1 MVLTREEQKSVLR
14 MVIESHQGITI
25 SEARS
30 NQSIKE
36 EMMLN
41 LKFYSG
47 LKEVFLADK
56 NLKEGLS
63 TGISWIDSAI
73 AFIGGIKDLLTST
86 DIGKW
91 LSEKIKSLFNK
102 LFPSFSKDPNDWT
115 DKISKF
121 FKKIAQIF
129 GPTFIAYLIA
139 AWKKKSFRPSKEE
152 ILAEKDTA
160 NNIYKAIL
168 AVLIT
173 LAIIKL
179 WIFIAPFFTAAMS
192 NSAGTALLG
201 AVKSAGLTGIS
212 IGGFNLIGL
221 ISKIKH
227 LSHEVGLK
235 TVEDSKQAAMD
246 NLQKTL
252 SSVSQ
257 EKSASSPFGKD
268 DYYNTEE
275 SLRLQKLAGIL

>member
-14 MVIESHQGITI
+14 MVIESHQVITI

-91 LSEKIKSLFNK
+91 FSGKIKSFFNK

-152 ILAEKDTA
+152 ILAQSDKA
-160 NNIYKAIL
+160 SNIYKAIL
-168 AVLIT
+168 TVLIA
-173 LAIIKL
+173 LAIAKL
-179 WIFIAPFFTAAMS
+179 WIFIAPFFTAAIS
-192 NSAGTALLG
+192 NSAGAALLG
-201 AVKSAGLTGIS
+201 AVKSAGLIGVTTGA
-212 IGGFNLIGL
+212 FNIVGL

-227 LSHEVGLK
+227 LSHEVGVK
-235 TVEDSKQAAMD
+235 TTEDFKQTAMD
-246 NLQKTL
+246 NLQKEL
-252 SSVSQ
+252 GSISQ
-257 EKSASSPFGKD
+257 EKPTSSPFGKD

-275 SLRLQKLAGIL
+275 SLRIRKLTKII